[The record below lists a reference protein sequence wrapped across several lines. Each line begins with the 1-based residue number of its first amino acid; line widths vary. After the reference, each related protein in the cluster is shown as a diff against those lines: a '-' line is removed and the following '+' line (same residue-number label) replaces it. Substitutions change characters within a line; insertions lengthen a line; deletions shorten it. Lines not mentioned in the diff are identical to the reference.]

1 MEDIKYSEGKTTKGS
16 FSRTEEKRQ
25 LRSLA
30 SFRTAKQRC
39 LKVIKEKK
47 RNYFKRHCRTAHS

>member
-1 MEDIKYSEGKTTKGS
+1 MEDIKYSEGKTTKVS

-47 RNYFKRHCRTAHS
+47 RNYFKRHN